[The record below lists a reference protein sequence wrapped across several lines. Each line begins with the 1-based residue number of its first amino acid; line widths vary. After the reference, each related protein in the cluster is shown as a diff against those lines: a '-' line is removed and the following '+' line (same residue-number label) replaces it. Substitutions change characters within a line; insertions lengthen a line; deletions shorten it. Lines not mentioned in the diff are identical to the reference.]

1 MANKWLQHLN
11 NFRRTNR
18 HVDAK
23 DMMREARKTYRGG
36 GASSASGVNS
46 ASGANSA
53 SGSSSVAP
61 YTQNNLAST
70 ASSLQGGR
78 RRSRKRSS
86 KSRRTRRR

>member
-36 GASSASGVNS
+36 SASGVNS
-46 ASGANSA
+46 ASCVSASGA

>member
-11 NFRRTNR
+11 NFRRANK

-36 GASSASGVNS
+36 
-46 ASGANSA
+46 SA
-53 SGSSSVAP
+53 SGSVSP

-70 ASSLQGGR
+70 ASALQGGKRRSR
-78 RRSRKRSS
+78 RRSNSR
-86 KSRRTRRR
+86 SRRTRRR

>member
-11 NFRRTNR
+11 NFRQANQ

-23 DMMREARKTYRGG
+23 DMMREARKSYKGG
-36 GASSASGVNS
+36 GVSAYV
-46 ASGANSA
+46 
-53 SGSSSVAP
+53 
-61 YTQNNLAST
+61 QNNLAST

>member
-36 GASSASGVNS
+36 SASGVNS
-46 ASGANSA
+46 ASGA

-70 ASSLQGGR
+70 ASALQGGR